1 MPMPGMH
8 VILVEDRASDAE
20 LVARELRRATIDSVI
35 RRVQNE
41 AELRDAL
48 LTFGAELVLSDHSL
62 PAFSAHDTLRIVQET
77 APHLPV
83 IIVTGS
89 LDEETAAEYIRT
101 GASDYV
107 VKDRLHR
114 LGPAIVR
121 AMELKG
127 AREEQA
133 LAEARFRA
141 LVENSSDAVIIA
153 GPDRKVQYASP
164 AIHGILGLTP
174 AEYVGHEA
182 FALVHPDDVGQA
194 TTLFQELVS
203 HPGATVHRE
212 VRVRHADGQWRL
224 IDVVGANWLTDP
236 AIRGMVAHLRDVTGQ
251 REAEQE
257 RREADRRYRELTE
270 SAPLGVCQTTVD
282 GRFIMLNDELA
293 RMLGYDRAELAE
305 QRLPGLY
312 ADPAVRQQVVARLLT
327 EGPRLELIV
336 TWKRKDGKPIRVQLN
351 IRAVSDDLGNV
362 RHLESFVTD
371 MTERERL
378 EAQFRQ
384 AQKLEAVGR
393 LAGGVAHDFNNI
405 LTAILGGS
413 DLALQEAAPDS
424 AVAQEVQEIRRSA
437 ERAAALTRQLLT
449 FSRKQVIDA
458 RVLDLGA
465 IIDGTAAMVRRV
477 IGEDVRLEV
486 ARGEGTWAVRGDP
499 GEVEQVLMNLVVNAR
514 DAMPRGGQLTIETR
528 NVEFD
533 GIANGEEVAV
543 QAGEYVLLAV
553 TDTGTGMTEE
563 VKSRLFEPFFT
574 TKEVGLGTGL
584 GLATVYGIVK
594 QAGGHILV
602 YSELGHGTTFK
613 VYFPRVHEAV
623 TVEHAVRRTPVPTG
637 NETILLVEDEE
648 AVRRVSRRILQ
659 ERGYHVIEAPSGDEA
674 VRLAEMHADPIHLLV
689 TDVVMPGISGREL
702 AERLQASR
710 ADLRVL
716 YLSGYAD
723 DAVVR
728 HGILDA
734 TVNFLQKPFTMEG
747 LSRKVREVLDTPP
760 RR

>member
-1 MPMPGMH
+1 MSELR

-20 LVARELRRATIDSVI
+20 LVARELRRARIESVI
-35 RRVQNE
+35 HRVQNE
-41 AELRDAL
+41 ADLRSAL
-48 LTFGAELVLSDHSL
+48 REFSPELVLSDHSL
-62 PAFSAHDTLRIVQET
+62 PAFSAHDTLRIVQEA

-89 LDEETAAEYIRT
+89 LDEETAADYIRT
-101 GASDYV
+101 GASDYI

-127 AREEQA
+127 ARQEQA

-153 GPDRKVQYASP
+153 GTDQMVRYASP

-174 AEYVGHEA
+174 AEYVGRRA
-182 FALVHPDDVGQA
+182 FALIHPDDAGEA
-194 TTLFQELVS
+194 LSLFQDLVTR
-203 HPGATVHRE
+203 PGATVHRE
-212 VRVRHADGQWRL
+212 VRVRHTDGGWRL
-224 IDVVGANWLTDP
+224 VDVIGANRLADP
-236 AIRGMVAHLRDVTGQ
+236 AIHGMVAHLRDITGQ
-251 REAEQE
+251 RDAEHE

-270 SAPLGVCQTTVD
+270 SAPLGVCQTTVS
-282 GRFIMLNDELA
+282 GEFIMVNQELA
-293 RMLGYDRAELAE
+293 RILGYDDVAELAR
-305 QRLPGLY
+305 QRLADLY
-312 ADPAVRQQVVARLLT
+312 ADPAVRRQVVSRLLD
-327 EGPRLELIV
+327 EGHRLDIIV
-336 TWKRKDGKPIRVQLN
+336 TWKKKDGKPVRVQLN
-351 IRAVSDDLGNV
+351 ARAVIDDRGKV

-371 MTERERL
+371 VTERERL

-413 DLALQEAAPDS
+413 DLALHDVAPDS
-424 AVAQEVQEIRRSA
+424 AVAEELQEIRRAA
-437 ERAAALTRQLLT
+437 ERAATLTRQLLT
-449 FSRKQVIDA
+449 FSRKQVIA
-458 RVLDLGA
+458 TRVLDLGA
-465 IIDGTAAMVRRV
+465 IIDSTVAMVRRL

-486 ARGEGTWAVRGDP
+486 ARGERIWAVRGDP

-528 NVEFD
+528 NVDLD
-533 GIANGEEVAV
+533 GVYDAEHTEV
-543 QAGEYVLLAV
+543 QPGEYVLLAV

-563 VKSRLFEPFFT
+563 VKARLFEPFFT
-574 TKEVGLGTGL
+574 TKDVGLGTGL

-594 QAGGHILV
+594 QAGGHIWV

-613 VYFPRVHEAV
+613 VYFPRVLEAL
-623 TVEHAVRRTPVPTG
+623 TVDHPIRNTPVPTG
-637 NETILLVEDEE
+637 TETILLVEDEE
-648 AVRRVSRRILQ
+648 AVRRITRRILQ
-659 ERGYHVIEAPSGDEA
+659 ERGYDVIEAVSGDEA
-674 VRLAEMHADPIHLLV
+674 ERVAVAHAGAIHLLV

-702 AERLQASR
+702 AERLQAVR
-710 ADLRVL
+710 RELKVL

-728 HGILDA
+728 HGILGA
-734 TVNFLQKPFTMEG
+734 TVNFLQKPFSTGG
-747 LSRKVREVLDTPP
+747 LARKVREVLDANP
-760 RR
+760 RS